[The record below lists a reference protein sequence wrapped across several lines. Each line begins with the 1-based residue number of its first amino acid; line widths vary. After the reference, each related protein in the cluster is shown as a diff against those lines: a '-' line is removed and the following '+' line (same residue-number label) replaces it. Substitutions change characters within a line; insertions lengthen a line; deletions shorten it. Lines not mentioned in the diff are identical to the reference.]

1 MLKRLKILAL
11 LSLVGACAGSL
22 ALSGSTA
29 PASASG
35 SAAAPCQGMGL
46 VACWPFDDPADTTP
60 NDLINGNDGS
70 FVGDAGY
77 QGGTDIPPI
86 EGNVDALRVD
96 GAGDYVSVPD
106 DPTLDRPGS
115 FTITA
120 WVRIDAPRPGADEQ
134 NVVSKD
140 NIATARSN
148 YNVHVIG
155 NHVHLSVA
163 FNAPVSGPIAWSG
176 SFAGCDPGGCTIR
189 GGSDFVDP
197 AHPYGTWRHVVAYND
212 DATKTLNVYLDGT
225 FDGFA
230 TYATTGHPEVNNER
244 LQIGDRKW
252 PGQIGGSDLNGA
264 VDDVRIYD
272 RALAQAE
279 IDDLANPGPPEDRD
293 GDGVGDSD
301 DNCPDA
307 ANAGQAD
314 RDGDGLG
321 DACDPIRIGDRVWHD
336 GDADGVQDLAENG
349 IESVDVTLLDA
360 GGTVVGTT
368 VTGADGA
375 YTFGVDSSGQ
385 YTVRV
390 EQSNFAAGQ
399 TLEGWTTTTG
409 DSRGVT
415 VVTTDVLDADFGYA
429 LDRDGDGIRD
439 ADDNC
444 LSISNADQL
453 DSDGDGLGDACDPD
467 LDGDGHANAGDN
479 CPDASNPAQTDS
491 DGDGQGDACDP
502 TPFGLYAI
510 YAHEKCSGGF
520 GKGLIVN
527 GAAADVDGLIHSNS
541 YFILNASSFSSYKA
555 SIYRDGANDCKAEYD
570 PSKVNFG
577 PPSPQAPVSE
587 PTARDWPRYVNR
599 SELTCTQPIKDEYIF
614 NTAGQTIPSGVYC
627 ASKVFKINANNV
639 TGNITVLAPEIQ
651 LNGRNLNLSAHSK
664 GVLLFNINP
673 ANGSLSTKEI
683 VLDNDYTPD
692 TTAVLKGMVF
702 NPGGGIKVNGKSAR
716 IVDGF
721 LHGQWVE
728 INLSGFRME
737 YSS

>member
-11 LSLVGACAGSL
+11 LSLVGACAGLL

-60 NDLINGNDGS
+60 DDLINGNDGT
-70 FVGDAGY
+70 FVGNAGY
-77 QGGTDIPPI
+77 QGGTDIAPI
-86 EGNVDALRVD
+86 PGNVDALETD
-96 GAGDYVSVPD
+96 GAGDFVSVAD
-106 DPTLDRPGS
+106 DSTLDIPGS
-115 FTITA
+115 YTVSA
-120 WVRIDAPRPGADEQ
+120 WVRIDAGT
-134 NVVSKD
+134 NNLIVSKD
-140 NIATARSN
+140 EGPTAFSN
-148 YNVHVIG
+148 YNLWVL
-155 NHVHLSVA
+155 NNKVA
-163 FNAPVSGPIAWSG
+163 LAFTWDAPATTPLVFTGG
-176 SFAGCDPGGCTIR
+176 VFCDPGGCATV
-189 GGSDFVDP
+189 GASAVVDG
-197 AHPYGTWRHVVAYND
+197 AHPFGTWRHIAATVDNS
-212 DATKTLNVYLDGT
+212 TKTVRVYLDGVE
-225 FDGFA
+225 DAEA
-230 TYATTGHPEVNNER
+230 TWPTAGSPRTNDQA
-244 LQIGDRKW
+244 LQIGRRKHSNV
-252 PGQIGGSDLNGA
+252 PGDTNGA
-264 VDDVRIYD
+264 IDDVRIYN
-272 RALAQAE
+272 RALPQAE
-279 IDDLANPGPPEDRD
+279 IDDLANPGQPEDRD